1 MNYIPFNNL
10 KLITIEIDNKFNNI
24 INKNNYIKEIHS
36 NYLIKY
42 NINDNYKISLDI
54 LNYQSNL
61 IYLEYKKN
69 HDLYLKFINNM
80 YGHYFKLY
88 NNIINYIDEIK
99 DKTNINI
106 NSKKFEPFNDIK
118 DITKFKI
125 ENSEEIFNKINE
137 YLLLINNYIKL
148 QTEDIKIDKITK
160 KSGIYLNNFINEKE
174 YNINILE
181 EKIKLFVNNFISYY
195 DFHYNF
201 LKRLLYKLNL
211 EKNYIDNKINSNI
224 DNKNIKNLI
233 YKYKLVKSNNLE
245 HIHKKSILLISLFT
259 NFICYLFYLYA
270 RNKIPI

>member
-1 MNYIPFNNL
+1 MDSMFDIYVVEMYSWLLLPPDISLIEQKHIDEKLNEIISGHKESQLKAKEYFNERKREL
-10 KLITIEIDNKFNNI
+10 IDN
-24 INKNNYIKEIHS
+24 INV
-36 NYLIKY
+36 
-42 NINDNYKISLDI
+42 
-54 LNYQSNL
+54 
-61 IYLEYKKN
+61 
-69 HDLYLKFINNM
+69 
-80 YGHYFKLY
+80 
-88 NNIINYIDEIK
+88 
-99 DKTNINI
+99 
-106 NSKKFEPFNDIK
+106 
-118 DITKFKI
+118 